1 MNCEM
6 ATFKVDSVP
15 KESSPLP
22 HENLEQATRN
32 RIGRVKPEA
41 VSKTIRPTVS
51 SGYFTHTF
59 VSAVNLA
66 YAQHYP
72 LVLSPDAIWMC
83 ITQALSQ
90 HINANA
96 EKLRNMFVEHE
107 GKKEIIVRRDDFVKG
122 SPDNPWPEVFDEFS
136 EQIRKHVGDKT
147 HYLLT
152 PEFST
157 TGPTEKAAAQV
168 VLMDSFKEYFDYTVM
183 TLCGIPEITLEGT
196 VDDWKKLRD
205 RALGLAQYQLDWWIT
220 ALKPVLD
227 QFVAAASGSV
237 DREFWSNFY
246 KMKGASGGPYITG
259 WICTLFPYTGK
270 GKNLSRNPYL
280 SRWKETGCFSGM
292 TSGNFPAGLVST
304 PFKWQYYDE
313 AYPMHFY
320 AGFMTVTQD
329 PQTLAI
335 YPEIGWAVAD
345 NKEVESVSKK
355 ALSHWGLW
363 D

>member
-1 MNCEM
+1 M

-15 KESSPLP
+15 TKSSPLP
-22 HENLEQATRN
+22 HVNLEQSTRS
-32 RIGRVKPEA
+32 RIGGVKPEA
-41 VSKTIRPTVS
+41 FSKTTRPTVFHDYDS
-51 SGYFTHTF
+51 THVF

-83 ITQALSQ
+83 VAQGLSQ
-90 HINANA
+90 HINTNA

-107 GKKEIIVRRDDFVKG
+107 GKKEIIVRRDDFLKG

-147 HYLLT
+147 HALLT

-168 VLMDSFKEYFDYTVM
+168 VLMDSFKEYFTYMFRTD
-183 TLCGIPEITLEGT
+183 CGIPEITLEGT

-205 RALGLAQYQLDWWIT
+205 RVLGLAQYDLDWWIS

-227 QFVAAASGSV
+227 QFVSAASGSV
-237 DREFWSNFY
+237 DREFWSNLY
-246 KMKGASGGPYITG
+246 KENGGSGGPYITG
-259 WICTLFPYTGK
+259 WICTLFPYIGK
-270 GKNLSRNPYL
+270 GKNLSRNCYL
-280 SRWKETGCFSGM
+280 SWWKETGCFSGI
-292 TSGNFPAGLVST
+292 TSDSLPAGLVST
-304 PFKWQYYDE
+304 PFEWQYYNE
-313 AYPMHFY
+313 KYPMHFY

-329 PQTLAI
+329 PKTLAI

-345 NKEVESVSKK
+345 NKEVESVSKG
-355 ALSHWGLW
+355 ALSYWGL
-363 D
+363 

>member
-1 MNCEM
+1 M
-6 ATFKVDSVP
+6 ATFKVDSVTR
-15 KESSPLP
+15 ESKPLSRGNW
-22 HENLEQATRN
+22 EEATKN
-32 RIGRVKPEA
+32 RIGGVQPEA
-41 VSKTIRPTVS
+41 YSKTTRPTVES
-51 SGYFTHTF
+51 SGRTHAF

-83 ITQALSQ
+83 ITQGFSQ
-90 HINANA
+90 HVNANA
-96 EKLRNMFVEHE
+96 EKLRKMFVEHE
-107 GKKEIIVRRDDFVKG
+107 GKKEIVVRRDEFIKG
-122 SPDNPWPEVFDEFS
+122 SPDNSWPDVFDEFS
-136 EQIRKHVGDKT
+136 EQIRKHVGDKA
-147 HYLLT
+147 HELLT

-168 VLMDSFKEYFDYTVM
+168 VLMDSFKEYFSYTCM

-196 VDDWKKLRD
+196 VDDWRKLRD
-205 RALGLAQYQLDWWIT
+205 RVLGLATYDLAWWIT

-246 KMKGASGGPYITG
+246 KRHGGSGGPYITG

-270 GKNLSRNPYL
+270 GKNLSRNPHL
-280 SRWKETGCFSGM
+280 SRWQETGHFFGM
-292 TSGNFPAGLVST
+292 TSHSFPAGVVST
-304 PFKWQYYDE
+304 PFKWIYYDE
-313 AYPMHFY
+313 EYPMHFY

-335 YPEIGWAVAD
+335 HPEIGWAVAD
-345 NKEVESVSKK
+345 NKDVELVSK
-355 ALSHWGLW
+355 SSQRFW

>member
-1 MNCEM
+1 M
-6 ATFKVDSVP
+6 ATFKVDSVT
-15 KESSPLP
+15 KESKPLP
-22 HENLEQATRN
+22 QRNLEEATKN

-41 VSKTIRPTVS
+41 YSKTTRPTVES
-51 SGYFTHTF
+51 SGHTHAF

-83 ITQALSQ
+83 VTQGFSQ
-90 HINANA
+90 HVNANA
-96 EKLRNMFVEHE
+96 EKLRKMFVEHE
-107 GKKEIIVRRDDFVKG
+107 GKKEIVVRRDDFIKG
-122 SPDNPWPEVFDEFS
+122 SPNNPWPDVFDEFS
-136 EQIRKHVGDKT
+136 KQIQKHVGDKT
-147 HYLLT
+147 HDVLT

-157 TGPTEKAAAQV
+157 TGPTEKAAAQI
-168 VLMDSFKEYFDYTVM
+168 VLMDSFKEYFSYTVM

-196 VDDWKKLRD
+196 MDDWKKLRD
-205 RALGLAQYQLDWWIT
+205 RVLGLAPYDLDWWIT

-246 KMKGASGGPYITG
+246 KRHGGSGGPYITG

-270 GKNLSRNPYL
+270 GKNLSRNPHL
-280 SRWKETGCFSGM
+280 SRWQETGPFFGM
-292 TSGNFPAGLVST
+292 TSCSFPAGLVST
-304 PFKWQYYDE
+304 PFKWIYYTE
-313 AYPMHFY
+313 EYPMHFY
-320 AGFMTVTQD
+320 AGFMTITQD
-329 PQTLAI
+329 SQTLAI

-345 NKEVESVSKK
+345 DKDVSKN
-355 ALSHWGLW
+355 ALSYQRFWVE

>member
-1 MNCEM
+1 M

-22 HENLEQATRN
+22 HVNLEQATRT
-32 RIGRVKPEA
+32 RIGGVKPEA
-41 VSKTIRPTVS
+41 FSKTTRPTVY
-51 SGYFTHTF
+51 SGYCGSHAF

-83 ITQALSQ
+83 VAQALSQ
-90 HINANA
+90 HINTNA

-107 GKKEIIVRRDDFVKG
+107 GKKELAVKRDDFVKG

-168 VLMDSFKEYFDYTVM
+168 VLMDSFKEYFTFGLH
-183 TLCGIPEITLEGT
+183 TRCGIPEITLEGT

-205 RALGLAQYQLDWWIT
+205 KALGLAQYDLD
-220 ALKPVLD
+220 
-227 QFVAAASGSV
+227 
-237 DREFWSNFY
+237 
-246 KMKGASGGPYITG
+246 
-259 WICTLFPYTGK
+259 
-270 GKNLSRNPYL
+270 
-280 SRWKETGCFSGM
+280 
-292 TSGNFPAGLVST
+292 
-304 PFKWQYYDE
+304 
-313 AYPMHFY
+313 
-320 AGFMTVTQD
+320 
-329 PQTLAI
+329 
-335 YPEIGWAVAD
+335 
-345 NKEVESVSKK
+345 
-355 ALSHWGLW
+355 
-363 D
+363 